1 MTHGE
6 KRNAAAPTH
15 CAGSPIDLVFS
26 FDTTG
31 SMYSCLGEVRKNL
44 ETMINRILTDIPN
57 IRIAVSAQNFIMLV
71 VRSIA
76 HNRITIN
83 IHSK

>member
-1 MTHGE
+1 MFIVTGTPKKGKGAKVAHGE
-6 KRNAAAPTH
+6 KRNVAAPTH
-15 CAGSPIDLVFS
+15 SAGSPIDLVFS

-57 IRIAVSAQNFIMLV
+57 IRIAVSLL
-71 VRSIA
+71 
-76 HNRITIN
+76 
-83 IHSK
+83 